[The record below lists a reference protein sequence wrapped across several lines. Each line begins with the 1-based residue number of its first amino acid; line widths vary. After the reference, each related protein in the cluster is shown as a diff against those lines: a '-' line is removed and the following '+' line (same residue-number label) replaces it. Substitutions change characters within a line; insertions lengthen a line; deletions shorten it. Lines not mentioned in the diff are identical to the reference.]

1 MDTSPEMARKLEAMY
16 REQLERNF
24 QGTFKF
30 DPILVEPTLD
40 QYGEDT
46 FHVTVVYD
54 GDEYLLDA
62 GKLNEITVKVWG
74 QLRAMGIDKIPI
86 ESHVYKEEYDLGD
99 ELLGLDEWEED
110 FD

>member
-24 QGTFKF
+24 QGAFKF

-62 GKLNEITVKVWG
+62 GKLNEITVEVWG
-74 QLRAMGIDKIPI
+74 QLRAMGIDKVPI

-99 ELLGLDEWEED
+99 ELLDLYEWEED